1 MSRIIGVYLLVLA
14 MFGAAAATAAGASS
28 TGPDSVRAAALRPP
42 VHVAI
47 AANFAVPFAQIAAAF
62 TAATGQQLTTS
73 TGSTAQLA
81 AQISNGA
88 PFAVFLAADTLQPR
102 ALERAGHAVRD
113 TRFVYAVG
121 RLVLWSA
128 DSLRI
133 GADGRAALAAPDV
146 RHLAIANPKIAPYGL
161 AAVQVLR
168 ALGLY
173 DALTSRL
180 VQGENVAQ
188 ALQFVESG
196 NAQLGFVALSQVRD
210 PRLAG
215 RGSAWLVPA
224 ALHAPILQEAVLLE
238 RGAQQPGARALLL
251 FLRGPEA
258 LAVIERFGYGLP

>member
-1 MSRIIGVYLLVLA
+1 MLRITDLGMIVAAVLGA
-14 MFGAAAATAAGASS
+14 GAPAAAASRS
-28 TGPDSVRAAALRPP
+28 P
-42 VHVAI
+42 VHVAV
-47 AANFAVPFAQIAAAF
+47 AANFAAPFARIAAAF

-81 AQISNGA
+81 AQIRNGA

-102 ALERAGHAVRD
+102 ALERAGLTVRD

-133 GADGRAALAAPDV
+133 GTDGRAALAAPDL
-146 RHLAIANPKIAPYGL
+146 RHLAIANPKIAPYGV

-168 ALGLY
+168 ALGSY
-173 DALTSRL
+173 DELQARL

-196 NAQLGFVALSQVRD
+196 NAQLGLVALSQVRD

-215 RGSAWLVPA
+215 KGSTWLVPA
-224 ALHAPILQEAVLLE
+224 ELHAPILQEAVLLE
-238 RGAQQPGARALLL
+238 PGAAQPGARALLQ